1 MARLTLDLHDHGFCS
16 DVRAIGVNFSMLIAF
31 SRMRAFG
38 RGNSGATAVEFAI
51 VAPLLFLVMFGII
64 ELGRAWWTKSSLQ
77 YAVERTARYYAVGC
91 AAGGCPS
98 DGAAYAA
105 SQMYGQSIGP
115 STFVIT
121 DSGGVKVCVTYTF
134 SYAPWFVGDLDV
146 LESAV
151 TMTGQACRA
160 HPPPA

>member
-1 MARLTLDLHDHGFCS
+1 
-16 DVRAIGVNFSMLIAF
+16 
-31 SRMRAFG
+31 MRRGPTRPG
-38 RGNSGATAVEFAI
+38 RSFRRTGTAAVEFAI

-105 SQMYGQSIGP
+105 TQMYSQSIDP

-121 DSGGVKVCVTYTF
+121 DPGGVKVCVTYTF
-134 SYAPWFVGDLDV
+134 SYAPWFVGDWDV

>member
-1 MARLTLDLHDHGFCS
+1 
-16 DVRAIGVNFSMLIAF
+16 MLIAF
-31 SRMRAFG
+31 TRMRAFS
-38 RGNSGATAVEFAI
+38 RSDTGATAVEFAI
-51 VAPLLFLVMFGII
+51 VAPLLFLVMFGIV

-91 AAGGCPS
+91 ASGACPS

-105 SQMYGQSIGP
+105 TQMYSQSIAPG
-115 STFVIT
+115 TFVIT
-121 DSGGVKVCVTYTF
+121 DPGGVKVCVNYTF

-146 LESAV
+146 LEGAV